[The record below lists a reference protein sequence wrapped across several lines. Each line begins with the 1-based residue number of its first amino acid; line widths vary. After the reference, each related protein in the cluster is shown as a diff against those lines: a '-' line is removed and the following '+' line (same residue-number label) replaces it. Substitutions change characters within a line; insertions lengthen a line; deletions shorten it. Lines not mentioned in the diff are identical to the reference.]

1 MAGDGG
7 GGAPR
12 SGDEAPAHPT
22 ATTPPA
28 SPATV
33 ARTARRR
40 RLATSLSFAA
50 TALTAGA
57 AAERGEGLADASQRE
72 AAGGGWSPAG

>member
-1 MAGDGG
+1 MAP

-12 SGDEAPAHPT
+12 SGDGPPTPAT
-22 ATTPPA
+22 APA

-50 TALTAGA
+50 GALPAGA
-57 AAERGEGLADASQRE
+57 AERGGEGLADASQRE

>member
-1 MAGDGG
+1 MAPGGDGD

-12 SGDEAPAHPT
+12 SGDEPSTPRAAT
-22 ATTPPA
+22 APA

-50 TALTAGA
+50 TALTGGA
-57 AAERGEGLADASQRE
+57 ASERGEGSDADD
-72 AAGGGWSPAG
+72 AGWTPAG